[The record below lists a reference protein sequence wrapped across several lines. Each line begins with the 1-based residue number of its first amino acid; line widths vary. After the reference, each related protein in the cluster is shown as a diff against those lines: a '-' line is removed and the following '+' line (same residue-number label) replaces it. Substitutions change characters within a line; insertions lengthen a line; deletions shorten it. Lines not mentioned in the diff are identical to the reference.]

1 MLFLTGG
8 IVLYNWLKSYP
19 SWALQEQLQFFS
31 PLFLEITLLLI
42 VIAIGVNI
50 KHFKSLWQTIP
61 KKYLLTAGVIVI
73 AGALLVVFVAP
84 RVHRIYYD
92 EDIYENIGQN
102 IAYLKGSTVY
112 SGGGLLENIG
122 QCMEELHRPGRNVQ

>member
-1 MLFLTGG
+1 MKKDIRTNIETIKKDAGTNMKKSYIPYILSGLLFLTGG

-61 KKYLLTAGVIVI
+61 TKFWLLQV
-73 AGALLVVFVAP
+73 
-84 RVHRIYYD
+84 
-92 EDIYENIGQN
+92 
-102 IAYLKGSTVY
+102 
-112 SGGGLLENIG
+112 
-122 QCMEELHRPGRNVQ
+122 